1 MRAAGKDLVTLQ
13 RERIITV
20 KPSDKTGGMCILDF
34 DDYKAGMDAK
44 LKEKFV
50 DRDGEE
56 RDKYVRCSDK
66 QLRTQWQE
74 IKKAVTKGRS
84 EGIISDEDA
93 NIMIPENP
101 KPGRLYGLVKD
112 HKPIDPNTNIP
123 KLREVVS
130 GSGSNTEY
138 VSAFVDHY
146 AKSEVQKLSSYIED
160 TSDVLRRIQAKNRNG
175 PLPPGAIPV

>member
-1 MRAAGKDLVTLQ
+1 MEEEVPGENIFKNKEMKTNLPRKHPVPAALSACIAATRYSVLGAKLTNSQPNIPAVVRAAGKDLVTLQ

-112 HKPIDPNTNIP
+112 HKPTFLN
-123 KLREVVS
+123 
-130 GSGSNTEY
+130 
-138 VSAFVDHY
+138 
-146 AKSEVQKLSSYIED
+146 
-160 TSDVLRRIQAKNRNG
+160 
-175 PLPPGAIPV
+175 